1 MNCTAGLLAFV
12 VLSAIA
18 YLGLAAIHWH
28 DEVMALREDL
38 RRQERRRSWEEEVE
52 EMIRRQSQAKDDAS
66 EGEG

>member
-1 MNCTAGLLAFV
+1 MDCLQALIVISMVLLIVF
-12 VLSAIA
+12 LM
-18 YLGLAAIHWH
+18 LAVIHWH